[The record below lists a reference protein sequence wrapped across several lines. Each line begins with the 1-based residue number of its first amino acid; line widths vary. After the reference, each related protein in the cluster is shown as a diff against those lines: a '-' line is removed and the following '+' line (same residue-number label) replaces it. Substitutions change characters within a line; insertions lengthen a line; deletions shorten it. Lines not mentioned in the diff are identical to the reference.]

1 LSLFGDFDC
10 ENSLLFVGLIRL
22 LLVAGDLDLDT
33 DLDFDRLLRLG
44 DLDTDL
50 ALTGDLGFDFLR
62 LAGDLER
69 DFVSLL
75 GVLDLDLLLR
85 RDRDLDLLTLWSL
98 LRDLDRLIRPIDLD
112 RVRLILLADLERDLL
127 ALDSGVL
134 LRVREGDLESLP
146 LLRERDLV
154 LDLRFLLRDND
165 PLDLERRIRTM
176 GLDVDRLLCR
186 GERLLFLLR
195 DLETERRFLFTEG
208 DLDLRPDLLIDL
220 DLDLRLGNGDL
231 ETLLLGLALLLG
243 PDGDL
248 GLEED
253 LSFLKADLPKA
264 RGGLGETLG
273 LDFTLL
279 LGPDVDLS
287 FLAANLPRA
296 RGGLGETLGLDFA
309 LFVSEID
316 LDLDLRLGKGDVE
329 GFLLGLALLLGADV
343 DLSFFGGN
351 LTRARGGLGE
361 TLGLEFALF
370 VSETDLDLDLR
381 LGEGDFEGFLL
392 GLALLLGLD
401 VDLSFLETDLPRARG
416 GLGETLGLEFTL
428 FVSERDLDLDPRLG
442 EGDAEGFLLGLAP
455 LLDVDLGLEGDLFF
469 LEADLP
475 GRVLGGLGETLCSDC
490 TLLVSETDLDLDLED
505 DLSLLEADLPRA
517 RGGLGVQLG
526 LDFTLFVSETD
537 LDREC
542 EGDGEAERLSSL
554 CCPSFEI

>member
-1 LSLFGDFDC
+1 MLLSEDPLSFETDLDSDLFLFGDFDR
-10 ENSLLFVGLIRL
+10 ENSLLLIGLIRL
-22 LLVAGDLDLDT
+22 LLVAGDRDLECLCRGT

-50 ALTGDLGFDFLR
+50 ALTGDLGFDLLR
-62 LAGDLER
+62 LAGDLDR
-69 DFVSLL
+69 DLVSLL

-112 RVRLILLADLERDLL
+112 RVRRILLADLERDLL

-134 LRVREGDLESLP
+134 LRVREGDLESRP

-208 DLDLRPDLLIDL
+208 DLDLRPDLRMDL

-243 PDGDL
+243 PDVDL

-253 LSFLKADLPKA
+253 LSLLEADLPKA

-279 LGPDVDLS
+279 
-287 FLAANLPRA
+287 
-296 RGGLGETLGLDFA
+296 
-309 LFVSEID
+309 VSEID
-316 LDLDLRLGKGDVE
+316 LDLDLRLGGGDLE
-329 GFLLGLALLLGADV
+329 DLLLGLVLLGPDI
-343 DLSFFGGN
+343 DLSFFKVN
-351 LTRARGGLGE
+351 
-361 TLGLEFALF
+361 
-370 VSETDLDLDLR
+370 
-381 LGEGDFEGFLL
+381 
-392 GLALLLGLD
+392 
-401 VDLSFLETDLPRARG
+401 LPRARG
-416 GLGETLGLEFTL
+416 GL
-428 FVSERDLDLDPRLG
+428 
-442 EGDAEGFLLGLAP
+442 
-455 LLDVDLGLEGDLFF
+455 
-469 LEADLP
+469 
-475 GRVLGGLGETLCSDC
+475 
-490 TLLVSETDLDLDLED
+490 
-505 DLSLLEADLPRA
+505 
-517 RGGLGVQLG
+517 
-526 LDFTLFVSETD
+526 
-537 LDREC
+537 
-542 EGDGEAERLSSL
+542 
-554 CCPSFEI
+554 